1 MGGVLA
7 AAVGRALAAA
17 ALLPGDVLLVSSG
30 RTVYEVAQCDL
41 VPLPGMLV
49 APTVGGNDQPDE
61 WYQTNEIT
69 RLVANRIGGRPN
81 YLFAPAL
88 PGPDLYPS
96 LINDPSIERV
106 LHLWPNARCALMGIG
121 APPLM
126 RSDIPQFVPTGS
138 NCLRGAVGDV
148 CSQFYD
154 RADQIDRGQRR
165 SHRGRT
171 RGVTAHPGHHRR
183 GGGRQARLDH
193 RRRPRGIFQPVGD
206 RPVVPAVCEAVP

>member
-1 MGGVLA
+1 M
-7 AAVGRALAAA
+7 
-17 ALLPGDVLLVSSG
+17 
-30 RTVYEVAQCDL
+30 
-41 VPLPGMLV
+41 
-49 APTVGGNDQPDE
+49 GGNDQLDG
-61 WYQTNEIT
+61 WYQTNETT

-126 RSDIPQFVPTGS
+126 RSDIPQFVPTGW

-154 RADQIDRGQRR
+154 RADQIDRGHDDLIAVTRALR
-165 SHRGRT
+165 HIPSPC
-171 RGVTAHPGHHRR
+171 RGVGDKLDSIIAGAR
-183 GGGRQARLDH
+183 GGFFNQL
-193 RRRPRGIFQPVGD
+193 
-206 RPVVPAVCEAVP
+206 